1 MTDPE
6 SLKRVMEDG
15 FSKVDH
21 RLQTLS
27 EQLIDVLRGKDVVGK
42 DLVKELLG
50 QQAKSYQR
58 ILTVV
63 TTLLSSVIVV
73 ILGLKQ
79 LAPHLLGTM

>member
-1 MTDPE
+1 VTDQE
-6 SLKRVMEDG
+6 TLRKVMEDG

-21 RLQTLS
+21 RLESLS

-79 LAPHLLGTM
+79 LAPQLLGSM

>member
-1 MTDPE
+1 MTDQE
-6 SLKRVMEDG
+6 TLRKVMEDG

-21 RLQTLS
+21 RLESLS

-79 LAPHLLGTM
+79 LAPQLLGSM